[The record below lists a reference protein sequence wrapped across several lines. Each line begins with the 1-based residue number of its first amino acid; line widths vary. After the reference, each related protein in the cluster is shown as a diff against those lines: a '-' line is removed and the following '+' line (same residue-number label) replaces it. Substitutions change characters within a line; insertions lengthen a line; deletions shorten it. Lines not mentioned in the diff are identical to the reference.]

1 MVEGMVTDMH
11 IDPNKMITIKID
23 GREVTVPSGTTIMEA
38 AKTIGIK
45 IPSLCH
51 HPDLNVRAF
60 CRVCM
65 VEDSKSWRLKTAC
78 NNIVDE
84 CGDISTNTHKVRK
97 ARRTVVE
104 LILANHPNDCL
115 HCEKNRKCELQAL
128 AEELNI
134 RDNTFDSVVKTI
146 PKDMSN
152 PALVRDMTKCIRC
165 GRCVEACQSVQQT
178 NAIGYSRRS
187 IDFKITTAFDHPL
200 SESPCVYCG
209 QCVAVCPVGALYEKD
224 DTKKVWDAIDNKD
237 MHVIV
242 QTAPAVRVAIGE
254 EFGMERGE
262 VATGKMVAAI
272 RHLGFDKVFDT
283 NFSADLTIM
292 EEGTELLD
300 RLKKGGALPMIT
312 SCSPGW
318 INFVEKTYPDLL
330 NHVSSCK
337 SPQQMF
343 GAIAK
348 TYYADKMGIPRD
360 KIFVVSIMPCIA
372 KKYECQRP
380 EMNSSGYQD
389 VDVVLTTRE
398 LGKMIRMSGMQFSS
412 LAEEDFDDP
421 MGIGSGAGAIFGTSG
436 GVMEAAVRTVYEI
449 VTGKEPESLDFEV
462 CRGHQGIKE
471 ATLDLN
477 GTAVKVAITNGLA
490 NARIIMDKIRKGEA
504 DYHFVEIMC
513 CPGGCVGGGGQPF
526 RTTAAIKEHRMDGL
540 YKVDKSLPLRK
551 SHENPQIKALYDEF
565 LEKPNSHLAHELLH
579 THYNPQNK

>member
-1 MVEGMVTDMH
+1 MVTNMH
-11 IDPNKMITIKID
+11 IDPNKMITINID
-23 GREVTVPSGTTIMEA
+23 GIPVTVPSGTTIMEA
-38 AKTIGIK
+38 AKKVGIK

-60 CRVCM
+60 CRVCL
-65 VEDSKSWRLKTAC
+65 VEDSRSWRLKTAC
-78 NNIVDE
+78 NNLVDE
-84 CGDISTNTHKVRK
+84 CGDILTNTAKVRK
-97 ARRTVVE
+97 ARKTVLE
-104 LILANHPNDCL
+104 LLLANHPQDCL
-115 HCEKNRKCELQAL
+115 HCERNRKCELQTL

-134 RDNTFDSVVKTI
+134 RGNTFDSVVKPV
-146 PKDMSN
+146 PKERSN
-152 PALVRDMTKCIRC
+152 PALVRDMSKCVRC
-165 GRCVEACQSVQQT
+165 GRCVEACQSVQST
-178 NAIGYSRRS
+178 NAIGYSQRS
-187 IDFKITTAFDHPL
+187 TDFKITTAFEHPL

-224 DTKKVWDAIDNKD
+224 DTQKVWDALDNKD
-237 MHVIV
+237 LHVIV

-254 EFGMERGE
+254 EFGMERGA
-262 VATGKMVAAI
+262 VATGQMVAAI
-272 RHLGFDKVFDT
+272 RRLGFDKVFDT
-283 NFSADLTIM
+283 DFSADLTIM

-300 RLKKGGALPMIT
+300 RLKNGGTLPMIT

-318 INFVEKTYPDLL
+318 VNFVEKTYPDLL
-330 NHVSSCK
+330 DHVSSCK

-360 KIFVVSIMPCIA
+360 KLFVVSIMPCIA

-398 LGKMIRMSGMQFSS
+398 LAKMIRLAGLDFNS
-412 LAEEDFDDP
+412 LQEEEFDAP

-449 VTGKEPESLDFEV
+449 VTGKEPESLDFTV
-462 CRGHQGIKE
+462 CRGHEGIKE
-471 ATLDLN
+471 ATLDLA
-477 GTAVKVAITNGLA
+477 GTPVKIAITNGLA
-490 NARIIMDKIRKGEA
+490 NARVIMDKIRKGEA

-540 YKVDKSLPLRK
+540 YKVDKSLPLRQ
-551 SHENPQIKALYDEF
+551 SHKNPQIKALYDEF

-579 THYNPQNK
+579 THYTPCDK

>member
-1 MVEGMVTDMH
+1 MVTSMH
-11 IDPNKMITIKID
+11 IDPNKMITINID
-23 GREVTVPSGTTIMEA
+23 GIPVTVPSGTTIMEA
-38 AKTIGIK
+38 AKKVGIK

-60 CRVCM
+60 CRVCL
-65 VEDSKSWRLKTAC
+65 VEDSRSWRLKTAC
-78 NNIVDE
+78 NNLVDE
-84 CGDISTNTHKVRK
+84 CGDILTNTAKVRK
-97 ARRTVVE
+97 ARKTVLE
-104 LILANHPNDCL
+104 LLLANHPQDCL
-115 HCEKNRKCELQAL
+115 HCERNRKCELQTL

-134 RDNTFDSVVKTI
+134 RGNTFDSVVKPV
-146 PKDMSN
+146 PKERSN
-152 PALVRDMTKCIRC
+152 PALVRDMSKCVRC
-165 GRCVEACQSVQQT
+165 GRCVEACQSVQST
-178 NAIGYSRRS
+178 NAIGYSQRS
-187 IDFKITTAFDHPL
+187 TDFKITTAFEHPL

-224 DTKKVWDAIDNKD
+224 DTQKVWDALDNKD
-237 MHVIV
+237 LHVIV

-254 EFGMERGE
+254 EFGMERGA
-262 VATGKMVAAI
+262 VATGQMVAAI
-272 RHLGFDKVFDT
+272 RRLGFDKVFDT
-283 NFSADLTIM
+283 DFSADLTIM

-300 RLKKGGALPMIT
+300 RLKNGGTLPMIT

-318 INFVEKTYPDLL
+318 VNFVEKTYPDLL
-330 NHVSSCK
+330 DHVSSCK

-343 GAIAK
+343 GAVAK

-360 KIFVVSIMPCIA
+360 KLFVVSIMPCIA

-398 LGKMIRMSGMQFSS
+398 LAKMIRLAGLDFNS
-412 LAEEDFDDP
+412 LQEEEFDAP

-449 VTGKEPESLDFEV
+449 VTGKEPESLDFTV
-462 CRGHQGIKE
+462 CRGHEGIKE
-471 ATLDLN
+471 ATLDLA
-477 GTAVKVAITNGLA
+477 GTPVKIAITNGLA
-490 NARIIMDKIRKGEA
+490 NARVIMDKIRKGEA

-540 YKVDKSLPLRK
+540 YKVDKSLPLRQ
-551 SHENPQIKALYDEF
+551 SHKNPQIKALYDEF

-579 THYNPQNK
+579 THYTPCDK

>member
-1 MVEGMVTDMH
+1 MVTSMH
-11 IDPNKMITIKID
+11 IDPNKMITINID
-23 GREVTVPSGTTIMEA
+23 GIPVTVPSGTTIMEA
-38 AKTIGIK
+38 AKKVGIK

-60 CRVCM
+60 CRVCL
-65 VEDSKSWRLKTAC
+65 VEDSRSWRLKTAC
-78 NNIVDE
+78 NNLVDE
-84 CGDISTNTHKVRK
+84 CGDILTNTAKVRK
-97 ARRTVVE
+97 ARKTVLE
-104 LILANHPNDCL
+104 LLLANHPQDCL
-115 HCEKNRKCELQAL
+115 HCERNRKCELQTL

-134 RDNTFDSVVKTI
+134 RGNTFDSVVKPV
-146 PKDMSN
+146 PKERSN
-152 PALVRDMTKCIRC
+152 PALVRDMTKCVRC
-165 GRCVEACQSVQQT
+165 GRCVEACQSVQST
-178 NAIGYSRRS
+178 NAIGYSQRS
-187 IDFKITTAFDHPL
+187 TDFKITTAFEHPL

-224 DTKKVWDAIDNKD
+224 DTQKVWDALDNKD
-237 MHVIV
+237 LHVIV

-254 EFGMERGE
+254 EFGMERGA
-262 VATGKMVAAI
+262 VATGQMVAAI
-272 RHLGFDKVFDT
+272 RRLGFDKVFDT
-283 NFSADLTIM
+283 DFSADLTIM

-300 RLKKGGALPMIT
+300 RLKNGGTLPMIT

-318 INFVEKTYPDLL
+318 VNFVEKTYPDLL
-330 NHVSSCK
+330 DHVSSCK

-343 GAIAK
+343 GAVAK

-360 KIFVVSIMPCIA
+360 KLFVVSIMPCIA

-398 LGKMIRMSGMQFSS
+398 LAKMIRLAGLDFNS
-412 LAEEDFDDP
+412 LQEEEFDAP

-449 VTGKEPESLDFEV
+449 VTGKEPESLDFTV
-462 CRGHQGIKE
+462 CRGHEGIKE
-471 ATLDLN
+471 ATLDLA
-477 GTAVKVAITNGLA
+477 GTPVKIAITNGLA
-490 NARIIMDKIRKGEA
+490 NARVIMDKIRKGEA

-540 YKVDKSLPLRK
+540 YKVDKSLPLRQ
-551 SHENPQIKALYDEF
+551 SHKNPQIKALYDEF

-579 THYNPQNK
+579 THYTPCDK

>member
-1 MVEGMVTDMH
+1 MVTSMH
-11 IDPNKMITIKID
+11 IDPNKMITINID
-23 GREVTVPSGTTIMEA
+23 GIPVTVPSGTTIMEA
-38 AKTIGIK
+38 AKKVGIK

-51 HPDLNVRAF
+51 HTDLNVRAF
-60 CRVCM
+60 CRVCL
-65 VEDSKSWRLKTAC
+65 VEDSRSWRLKTAC
-78 NNIVDE
+78 NNLVDE
-84 CGDISTNTHKVRK
+84 CGDILTNTAKVRK
-97 ARRTVVE
+97 ARKTVLE
-104 LILANHPNDCL
+104 LLLANHPQDCL
-115 HCEKNRKCELQAL
+115 HCERNRKCELQTL

-134 RDNTFDSVVKTI
+134 RGNTFDAVVKPV
-146 PKDMSN
+146 PKERSN
-152 PALVRDMTKCIRC
+152 PALVRDMTKCVRC
-165 GRCVEACQSVQQT
+165 GRCVEACQSVQST
-178 NAIGYSRRS
+178 NAIGYSQRS
-187 IDFKITTAFDHPL
+187 TDFKITTAFEHPL

-224 DTKKVWDAIDNKD
+224 DTQKVWDALDNKD
-237 MHVIV
+237 LHVIV

-254 EFGMERGE
+254 EFGMERGA
-262 VATGKMVAAI
+262 VATGQMVAAI
-272 RHLGFDKVFDT
+272 RRLGFDKVFDT
-283 NFSADLTIM
+283 DFSADLTIM

-300 RLKKGGALPMIT
+300 RLKNGGTLPMIT

-318 INFVEKTYPDLL
+318 VNFVEKTYPDLL
-330 NHVSSCK
+330 DHVSSCK

-343 GAIAK
+343 GAVAK

-360 KIFVVSIMPCIA
+360 KLFVVSIMPCIA

-398 LGKMIRMSGMQFSS
+398 LAKMIRLAGLDFNS
-412 LAEEDFDDP
+412 LQEEEFDAP

-449 VTGKEPESLDFEV
+449 VTGKEPESLDFTV
-462 CRGHQGIKE
+462 CRGHEGIKE
-471 ATLDLN
+471 ATLDLA
-477 GTAVKVAITNGLA
+477 GTPVKIAITNGLA
-490 NARIIMDKIRKGEA
+490 NARVIMDKIRKGEA

-540 YKVDKSLPLRK
+540 YKVDKSLPLRQ
-551 SHENPQIKALYDEF
+551 SHKNPQIKALYDEF

-579 THYNPQNK
+579 THYTPCDK

>member
-1 MVEGMVTDMH
+1 MVTSMH
-11 IDPNKMITIKID
+11 IDPNKMITINID
-23 GREVTVPSGTTIMEA
+23 GIPVTVPSGTTIMEA
-38 AKTIGIK
+38 AKKVGIK

-60 CRVCM
+60 CRVCL
-65 VEDSKSWRLKTAC
+65 VEDSRSWRLKTAC
-78 NNIVDE
+78 NNLVDE
-84 CGDISTNTHKVRK
+84 CGDILTNTAKVRK
-97 ARRTVVE
+97 ARKTVLE
-104 LILANHPNDCL
+104 LLLANHPQDCL
-115 HCEKNRKCELQAL
+115 HCERNRKCELQTL

-134 RDNTFDSVVKTI
+134 RGNTFDSVVKPV
-146 PKDMSN
+146 PKERSN
-152 PALVRDMTKCIRC
+152 PALVRDMSKCVRC
-165 GRCVEACQSVQQT
+165 GRCVEACQSVQST
-178 NAIGYSRRS
+178 NAIGYSQRS
-187 IDFKITTAFDHPL
+187 TDFKITTAFEHPL

-224 DTKKVWDAIDNKD
+224 DTQKVWDALDNKD
-237 MHVIV
+237 LHVIV

-254 EFGMERGE
+254 EFGMERGA
-262 VATGKMVAAI
+262 VATGQMVAAI
-272 RHLGFDKVFDT
+272 RRLGFDKVFDT
-283 NFSADLTIM
+283 DFSADLTIM

-300 RLKKGGALPMIT
+300 RLKNGGTLPMIT

-330 NHVSSCK
+330 DHVSSCK

-360 KIFVVSIMPCIA
+360 KLFVVSIMPCIA

-398 LGKMIRMSGMQFSS
+398 LAKMIRLAGLDFNS
-412 LAEEDFDDP
+412 LQEEEFDAP

-449 VTGKEPESLDFEV
+449 VTGKEPESLDFTV
-462 CRGHQGIKE
+462 CRGHEGIKE
-471 ATLDLN
+471 ATLDLA
-477 GTAVKVAITNGLA
+477 GTPVKIAITNGLA
-490 NARIIMDKIRKGEA
+490 NARVIMDKIRKGEA

-540 YKVDKSLPLRK
+540 YKVDKSLPLRQ
-551 SHENPQIKALYDEF
+551 SHKNPQIKALYDEF

-579 THYNPQNK
+579 THYTPCDK